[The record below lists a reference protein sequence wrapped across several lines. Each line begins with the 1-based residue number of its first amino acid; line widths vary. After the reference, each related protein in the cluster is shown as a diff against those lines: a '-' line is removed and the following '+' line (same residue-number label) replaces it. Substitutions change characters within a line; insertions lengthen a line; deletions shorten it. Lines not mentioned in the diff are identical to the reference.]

1 MARCAG
7 SKRYRGLKGAA
18 NTRVRKQCPGTCPG
32 VYLESCCNQFG
43 TCLGIH
49 SLASTAA
56 ERPSAPVTQ
65 ACQVHADSCM
75 CTYILG
81 MHVCSTSTNND
92 NDRNKNI
99 DSYDNNDVDND
110 ECELADI
117 IYTNSSLGIRC
128 ICSVT

>member
-1 MARCAG
+1 M
-7 SKRYRGLKGAA
+7 Y
-18 NTRVRKQCPGTCPG
+18 
-32 VYLESCCNQFG
+32 
-43 TCLGIH
+43 
-49 SLASTAA
+49 
-56 ERPSAPVTQ
+56 
-65 ACQVHADSCM
+65 
-75 CTYILG
+75 TYILG

-117 IYTNSSLGIRC
+117 IYTNSSLGIWC